1 MMSNRKEALL
11 TTITAVC
18 ALLVSP
24 AVLAAEEV
32 EVLGAGEV
40 KQPARTSLASFEW
53 LVGQWQGSGLG
64 GEIEEV
70 WVGPVDNAMQGM
82 FRLVRDDEV
91 VLYELMTLVDERGQV
106 TLHVKHFSPDM
117 KAQEDAEDTAKFP
130 LLRFD
135 TGHFQFADLTWTHD
149 ANRLQMHLRVSNSAG
164 EERIEKIDLER
175 RSRLVLFD

>member
-11 TTITAVC
+11 TVAAVC
-18 ALLVSP
+18 GLFLSMTAR
-24 AVLAAEEV
+24 AADEI
-32 EVLGAGEV
+32 EVLQPDEV
-40 KQPARTSLASFEW
+40 RQPARTSLASFEW

-91 VLYELMTLVDERGQV
+91 VLYELMTLIDDRGQV
-106 TLHVKHFSPDM
+106 TLHVKHFGPDM
-117 KAQEDAEDTAKFP
+117 MAREEAAETSSFP

-149 ANRLQMHLRVSNSAG
+149 ANRLVMHLRVTNPAG
-164 EERIEKIDLER
+164 EERIEQIQLER